1 MISVPAE
8 GRGGSGVTVAGAPAP
23 PECPNLPQ
31 AMTEAD
37 EEALLAVALEAA
49 RGAGAEL
56 RARFGHRQ
64 HGVRA
69 KSGPTD
75 LVSDADLAAEA
86 AIRDVLRA
94 RRPEDAILAEEGGAT
109 AGGALRWVVDPLDG
123 TTNFLFG
130 IPVWGVS
137 VACEDADGG
146 LVGVVLDPMRD
157 ECFAATRSGV
167 PTLDGEPIRGRGEG
181 ELANALVATG
191 FAYDAAVRARQAEV
205 ITRLLPRV
213 RDIRRMGAA
222 AIDLCWT
229 ACGRF
234 DAFYERGLNPWDIAA
249 GGLIAERAGLQVR
262 RLPETDDQPS
272 GLVVTRDALMDE
284 ILALVSTP

>member
-1 MISVPAE
+1 
-8 GRGGSGVTVAGAPAP
+8 
-23 PECPNLPQ
+23 
-31 AMTEAD
+31 MTDAD
-37 EEALLAVALEAA
+37 EDELLAVALEAA
-49 RGAGAEL
+49 QGAGAEL
-56 RARFGHRQ
+56 RARFGQAQ

-94 RRPEDAILAEEGGAT
+94 RRPDDAILAEEGGAT
-109 AGGALRWVVDPLDG
+109 AGGALRWIVDPLDG
-123 TTNFLFG
+123 TINFLFG
-130 IPVWGVS
+130 IPAWGVS

-146 LVGVVLDPMRD
+146 LVGVVLDPMRG

-167 PTLDGEPIRGRGEG
+167 PTLDGEPISARAEG

-191 FAYDAAVRARQAEV
+191 FSYDASVRARQAEV
-205 ITRLLPRV
+205 ITRVLPRV
-213 RDIRRMGAA
+213 RDIRRNGAA

-234 DAFYERGLNPWDIAA
+234 DAYYERGLKAWDLAAGSLIAA
-249 GGLIAERAGLQVR
+249 RAGLDLSE
-262 RLPETDDQPS
+262 LPETREEPP
-272 GLVVTRDALMDE
+272 GVVVTRAGLME
-284 ILALVSTP
+284 ELVELVLAPRERD